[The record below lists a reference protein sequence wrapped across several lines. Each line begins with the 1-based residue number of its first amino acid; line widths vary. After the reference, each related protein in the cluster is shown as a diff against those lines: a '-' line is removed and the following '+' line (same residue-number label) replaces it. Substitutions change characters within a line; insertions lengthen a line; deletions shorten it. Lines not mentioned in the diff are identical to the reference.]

1 MVQKDHTVS
10 PHERKIKKF
19 LRRADI
25 ALSNSLF
32 SSGRDRF
39 EMSLMFSLDKKTGAT
54 SAELKM
60 PEFHSN
66 EIKAAIVDCRPF
78 FLVKED
84 AYLPGVVNALSQVAT
99 REHAIALRDNGL
111 KRFVGGFI
119 SNDQLVGGGF
129 MYSGRL
135 EMDNGAGA
143 PGQLLSSGQITMDYI
158 YGVALHEDD
167 DKIARLENVSSDET
181 IMQSVAMELAHLMHA
196 VAVVR
201 EQIRLSAANGHL
213 SIDVEVG
220 APTEWSEPGKWYKS
234 PSAEESTS

>member
-1 MVQKDHTVS
+1 MS

-19 LRRADI
+19 LRRSEV
-25 ALSNSLF
+25 ALGNSLF
-32 SSGRDRF
+32 SSGRSRF
-39 EMSLMFSLDKKTGAT
+39 DISLTVSLDRETGIVT
-54 SAELKM
+54 PQLDL
-60 PEFHSN
+60 PEFESN

-84 AYLPGVVNALSQVAT
+84 AYLPGVVSALGQVAT
-99 REHAIALRDNGL
+99 REHAIALRNNGL
-111 KRFVGGFI
+111 KKFVGNFI
-119 SNDQLVGGGF
+119 SNDRLVGGGF

-143 PGQLLSSGQITMDYI
+143 PGQLLSSGQIAMDYI

-201 EQIRLSAANGHL
+201 EQIRVSAANGHL
-213 SIDVEVG
+213 SIEVEVG
-220 APTEWSEPGKWYKS
+220 APTEWSEPGKWYRS
-234 PSAEESTS
+234 SEEEESRS